1 MNDQA
6 YIDDCVLQLSKL
18 KKQAERAIGQI
29 KDEDLFRSLD
39 PESNSIA
46 VIMKHLAGNMKS
58 RWTDFLTSDGEKAN
72 RNRDSEFEIN
82 SPDKREKILSLW
94 EDGWAITLS
103 AISAL
108 KPNDLDRTINIRG
121 ESHSVV
127 EAINRQLTHYA
138 GHVGQIVLLAKHF
151 AGSNWK
157 TLSIP
162 KGKSREFDV
171 SKGGE
176 SYKS

>member
-29 KDEDLFRSLD
+29 KDEDLFRLLD

-72 RNRDSEFEIN
+72 RNRDSEFEVN
-82 SPDKREKILSLW
+82 PLDTRDKILSLW

-103 AISAL
+103 TISAL

-127 EAINRQLTHYA
+127 EAMNRQSTHYA
-138 GHVGQIVLLAKHF
+138 AHVGQIVLLAKHF

-162 KGKSREFDV
+162 KGKSTEFDV
-171 SKGGE
+171 SKGGA